1 MTSNYIQL
9 IPQGTILIL
18 EGFIFNNKV
27 WEATLHMVFPLLF
40 YLFLAKSDQI
50 ISVLT
55 CNMAEKQFML
65 EIVIF
70 LSVSFFTFSLFVFPW
85 IPSNSFKPQL
95 IC

>member
-1 MTSNYIQL
+1 MLQ
-9 IPQGTILIL
+9 
-18 EGFIFNNKV
+18 
-27 WEATLHMVFPLLF
+27 MVFPLLF

-70 LSVSFFTFSLFVFPW
+70 LSVSFFYFLTVCFPLD
-85 IPSNSFKPQL
+85 SQ
-95 IC
+95 